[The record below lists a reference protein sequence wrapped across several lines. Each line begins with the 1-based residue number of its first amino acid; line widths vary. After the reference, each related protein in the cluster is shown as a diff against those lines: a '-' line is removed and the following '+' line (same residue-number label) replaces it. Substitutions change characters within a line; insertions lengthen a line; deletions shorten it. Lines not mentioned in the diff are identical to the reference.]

1 MVMCYGD
8 DGIEV
13 GWDGAATFMF
23 TCKQQWMLRPRATQ
37 MMCRAYDGNG
47 RYAFTYARE
56 KCYTVTV
63 GYVAEVLLDVM

>member
-1 MVMCYGD
+1 MMGLK
-8 DGIEV
+8 
-13 GWDGAATFMF
+13 WDGMG
-23 TCKQQWMLRPRATQ
+23 QQHSCSLANSSECYARATQ